1 MVAIQKSGASQVRKG
16 KQDHIILFDS
26 LADIRAL
33 VEEKNVKINSDNW
46 AGGLSPDRAKDFLLT
61 GDPSQVAKSDEYM
74 ERLESLIK
82 IDTHAMQWR
91 DSVAGA
97 FPNIPAYISGHPLA
111 MRQRVRNASEFAPL
125 AIVVDTVISAG
136 ISEETIQKRGSTI
149 LALVRLLGAVRP
161 LELYVCAGMGA
172 RSGGAHW
179 YFAKINT
186 NPLDLASAGFALC
199 HPSFPRGVCYETA
212 RTHQDKFDGRWP
224 YHNAGPV
231 AEFHTVCKQW
241 LPHIEE
247 FLALPGAYYDD
258 PAVTDPEK
266 WIREQLA
273 IFAPMVATE

>member
-1 MVAIQKSGASQVRKG
+1 MVAIQKSGASQVRKDR
-16 KQDHIILFDS
+16 QDHVILFDS
-26 LADIRAL
+26 LSDIRAL
-33 VEEKNVKINSDNW
+33 VEEKNIQINSDGW
-46 AGGLSPDRAKDFLLT
+46 AGGLSADKAKEFLVK
-61 GDPSQVAKSDEYM
+61 GDQSQVAKSDKYM

-82 IDTHAMQWR
+82 IDTHALNWC

-136 ISEETIQKRGSTI
+136 ISKETIQMRGSAI
-149 LALVRLLGAVRP
+149 LALVRLLGSVRP

-172 RSGGAHW
+172 SSGGAHW
-179 YFAKINT
+179 FFAKINT

-199 HPSFPRGVCYETA
+199 HPAFPRGICYETA

-266 WIREQLA
+266 WIREQLD